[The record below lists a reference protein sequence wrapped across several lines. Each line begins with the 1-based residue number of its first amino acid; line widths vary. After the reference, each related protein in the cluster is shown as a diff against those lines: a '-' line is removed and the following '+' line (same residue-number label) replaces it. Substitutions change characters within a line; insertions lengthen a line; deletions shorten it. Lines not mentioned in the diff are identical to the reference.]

1 MLDNQ
6 EFFDELSV
14 QYDSMIPFEK
24 AIKRKE
30 ELFQNLIK
38 GTSKTVAD
46 LGCGT
51 GSDSLA
57 LAGIG
62 HKVTS
67 FDPSAQML
75 NKARINAKSSGLD
88 FDSYQFG
95 TAQIP
100 NEFNGKYNVVISF
113 GNSFANIPTDDE
125 FNGKYNVVISFGNS
139 FANIPTDEFEN
150 SVCKCFSLLGEDG
163 ELYIQIL
170 NYEKILLEKKRIVSI
185 TTSEEKYFVRFYD
198 FNDNQIV
205 FNILQF
211 DKSKPADHQLIS
223 TIINPYSTDD
233 FTLALKKAGFK
244 INKYYESF
252 NFTPFD
258 PQTSNDLI
266 ITAVK

>member
-1 MLDNQ
+1 MLNNQ
-6 EFFDELSV
+6 EFFNELSV

-24 AIKRKE
+24 ALERKK
-30 ELFQNLIK
+30 ELFKNLLKDSNKII
-38 GTSKTVAD
+38 AD
-46 LGCGT
+46 IGCGT

-75 NKARINAKSSGLD
+75 DKARINAKSSRLD
-88 FDSYQFG
+88 LESYQFG
-95 TAQIP
+95 ASQIP
-100 NEFNGKYNVVISF
+100 DDFNGKYDV
-113 GNSFANIPTDDE
+113 D
-125 FNGKYNVVISFGNS
+125 ISFGNS
-139 FANIPTDEFEN
+139 FANIPTDEFDS
-150 SVCKCFSLLGEDG
+150 SVFKCYSLLREKG

-170 NYEKILLEKKRIVSI
+170 NYEKILLEKKRIVNI

-198 FNDNQIV
+198 FIENQIV

-211 DKSKPADHQLIS
+211 NKAKPADHQLIS
-223 TIINPYSTDD
+223 TKIYPYSTAE
-233 FTLALKKAGFK
+233 FTMALKKAGFRSY
-244 INKYYESF
+244 KYYGSLK
-252 NFTPFD
+252 FTPFD

>member
-1 MLDNQ
+1 MLNNQ

-30 ELFQNLIK
+30 ELFKNLLK
-38 GTSKTVAD
+38 DYSKTIAD
-46 LGCGT
+46 IGCGT

-57 LAGIG
+57 LASLGYR
-62 HKVTS
+62 VTS

-75 NKARINAKSSGLD
+75 NKARINAKSSGIDLD
-88 FDSYQFG
+88 FYQFG
-95 TAQIP
+95 TSQIP
-100 NEFNGKYNVVISF
+100 DDFNYKYNVVISF
-113 GNSFANIPTDDE
+113 GNSFANIPTE
-125 FNGKYNVVISFGNS
+125 
-139 FANIPTDEFEN
+139 EFES
-150 SVCKCFSLLGEDG
+150 SVCKCYSLLKEKG

-185 TTSEEKYFVRFYD
+185 TNSDDKYFVRYYD
-198 FNDNQIV
+198 FNENKIV

-211 DKSKPADHQLIS
+211 NKSNPSDHQLIS
-223 TIINPYSTDD
+223 TKICPYSADD
-233 FTLALKKAGFK
+233 FTPVLKKAGFK
-244 INKYYESF
+244 SIDYYGSF

-258 PQTSNDLI
+258 PQKSNDLI

>member
-88 FDSYQFG
+88 LDSYQFG
-95 TAQIP
+95 ASQIP
-100 NEFNGKYNVVISF
+100 DEFNNKYDIVISF
-113 GNSFANIPTDDE
+113 GNSFANIPADE
-125 FNGKYNVVISFGNS
+125 FDS
-139 FANIPTDEFEN
+139 
-150 SVCKCFSLLGEDG
+150 SVCKCFSLLGGKG

-170 NYEKILLEKKRIVSI
+170 NYQKILLEKKRIVSI
-185 TTSEEKYFVRFYD
+185 TAGEEKYFVRFYD
-198 FNDNQIV
+198 FNENQIV

-211 DKSKPADHQLIS
+211 DKGKPADHQLIS
-223 TIINPYSTDD
+223 TKIYPYSADD
-233 FTLALKKAGFK
+233 FTMALKKAGFR
-244 INKYYESF
+244 INKYYGSF
-252 NFTPFD
+252 KFTPFD
-258 PQTSNDLI
+258 SQTSNDLI

>member
-57 LAGIG
+57 LTSLGN
-62 HKVTS
+62 KVTS

-95 TAQIP
+95 VSQIP
-100 NEFNGKYNVVISF
+100 
-113 GNSFANIPTDDE
+113 DE
-125 FNGKYNVVISFGNS
+125 FNGKYDVVISFGNS
-139 FANIPTDEFEN
+139 FANIPTDEFDS
-150 SVCKCFSLLGEDG
+150 SVCKCFSLLREKGK
-163 ELYIQIL
+163 LYIQIL
-170 NYEKILLEKKRIVSI
+170 NYEKILLEKKKIVSI
-185 TTSEEKYFVRFYD
+185 TTGEEKYFVRFYD
-198 FNDNQIV
+198 FNENHIV

-211 DKSKPADHQLIS
+211 DKAKPADHQLIS
-223 TIINPYSTDD
+223 TKIYSYSTDD
-233 FTLALKKAGFK
+233 FTMALKKAGFK
-244 INKYYESF
+244 TINYFGSF

>member
-1 MLDNQ
+1 MLNNQ

-24 AIKRKE
+24 AIERKK
-30 ELFQNLIK
+30 ELFKNLLK
-38 GTSKTVAD
+38 GSDKTIAD
-46 LGCGT
+46 IGCGT

-62 HKVTS
+62 YKVTS

-88 FDSYQFG
+88 LDSYQFG

-113 GNSFANIPTDDE
+113 GNSFANIPTD
-125 FNGKYNVVISFGNS
+125 
-139 FANIPTDEFEN
+139 EFES
-150 SVCKCFSLLGEDG
+150 SVCKCFSLLKEKG

-185 TTSEEKYFVRFYD
+185 TTGEEKYFVRFYD
-198 FNDNQIV
+198 FNENHIV

-211 DKSKPADHQLIS
+211 DKAKPADHQLIS

-233 FTLALKKAGFK
+233 FTLALKKARFK

-266 ITAVK
+266 ITSVK

>member
-1 MLDNQ
+1 MLNNQ

-24 AIKRKE
+24 AIERKK
-30 ELFQNLIK
+30 ELFKNLLK
-38 GTSKTVAD
+38 GRNKTIAD
-46 LGCGT
+46 IGCGT

-62 HKVTS
+62 HKATS

-75 NKARINAKSSGLD
+75 NKARINAKSSGMDL
-88 FDSYQFG
+88 DSYQFG
-95 TAQIP
+95 TSQIP
-100 NEFNGKYNVVISF
+100 EDFNDKYDVVISF
-113 GNSFANIPTDDE
+113 GNA
-125 FNGKYNVVISFGNS
+125 
-139 FANIPTDEFEN
+139 FANIPTDEFES
-150 SVCKCFSLLGEDG
+150 SVCKCFSLLREKG

-185 TTSEEKYFVRFYD
+185 TTGEEKYFLRFYD
-198 FNDNQIV
+198 FNENQIV

-211 DKSKPADHQLIS
+211 DMAKPANHHLIS
-223 TIINPYSTDD
+223 TKIYPYSTAD
-233 FTLALKKAGFK
+233 FTKALKKAGFR
-244 INKYYESF
+244 INKYYGSF

-258 PQTSNDLI
+258 PKTSNDLI

>member
-1 MLDNQ
+1 MLNNQ

-24 AIKRKE
+24 AIERKK
-30 ELFQNLIK
+30 ELFKNLLK
-38 GTSKTVAD
+38 DSKKTIAD
-46 LGCGT
+46 IGCGT

-67 FDPSAQML
+67 FDPSSQML
-75 NKARINAKSSGLD
+75 DKARVNAKSSGLELD
-88 FDSYQFG
+88 FYQFG
-95 TAQIP
+95 ASQIP
-100 NEFNGKYNVVISF
+100 DEFNGKYDVVISF
-113 GNSFANIPTDDE
+113 GNSFANIPADE
-125 FNGKYNVVISFGNS
+125 FDS
-139 FANIPTDEFEN
+139 
-150 SVCKCFSLLGEDG
+150 SVCKCFSLLREKG

-170 NYEKILLEKKRIVSI
+170 NYEKILLEKKRIVNI

-198 FNDNQIV
+198 FNENQIV

-211 DKSKPADHQLIS
+211 YKAKPASNQIIS
-223 TIINPYSTDD
+223 TKIYPYSIDD
-233 FTLALKKAGFK
+233 FSIALKKAGFK
-244 INKYYESF
+244 INKYYGSF
-252 NFTPFD
+252 NFSPYD

>member
-57 LAGIG
+57 LTSLGN
-62 HKVTS
+62 KVTS

-95 TAQIP
+95 VSQIP
-100 NEFNGKYNVVISF
+100 
-113 GNSFANIPTDDE
+113 DE
-125 FNGKYNVVISFGNS
+125 FNGKYDEVISFCNS
-139 FANIPTDEFEN
+139 FANIPTDEFDS
-150 SVCKCFSLLGEDG
+150 SVCKCFSLLREKGK
-163 ELYIQIL
+163 LYIQIL
-170 NYEKILLEKKRIVSI
+170 NYEKILLEKKKIVSI
-185 TTSEEKYFVRFYD
+185 TTGEEKYFVRFYD
-198 FNDNQIV
+198 FNENHIV

-211 DKSKPADHQLIS
+211 DKAKPADHQLIS
-223 TIINPYSTDD
+223 TKIYPYSTDD
-233 FTLALKKAGFK
+233 FTMALKKAGFK
-244 INKYYESF
+244 TINYFGSF

>member
-1 MLDNQ
+1 
-6 EFFDELSV
+6 
-14 QYDSMIPFEK
+14 MIPFEK
-24 AIKRKE
+24 AIERKK
-30 ELFQNLIK
+30 ELFKNLLK
-38 GTSKTVAD
+38 GSDKTIAD
-46 LGCGT
+46 IGCGT

-88 FDSYQFG
+88 LDSYQFG

-113 GNSFANIPTDDE
+113 GNSFANIPTD
-125 FNGKYNVVISFGNS
+125 
-139 FANIPTDEFEN
+139 EFES
-150 SVCKCFSLLGEDG
+150 SVCKCFSLLKEKG

-185 TTSEEKYFVRFYD
+185 TTGKEKYFMRFYD
-198 FNDNQIV
+198 FNENQIV

-211 DKSKPADHQLIS
+211 DKAKPADHQLIS
-223 TIINPYSTDD
+223 TKIYPYSTDD

-244 INKYYESF
+244 INKYYDSF

>member
-1 MLDNQ
+1 MLNNQ

-24 AIKRKE
+24 AIERKKE
-30 ELFQNLIK
+30 SFINLLK
-38 GTSKTVAD
+38 DSNKTIAD
-46 LGCGT
+46 IGCGT

-62 HKVTS
+62 YDVTS

-95 TAQIP
+95 VSQIP
-100 NEFNGKYNVVISF
+100 
-113 GNSFANIPTDDE
+113 DE
-125 FNGKYNVVISFGNS
+125 FNGKYDVVISFGNS
-139 FANIPTDEFEN
+139 FANIPTDEFES
-150 SVCKCFSLLGEDG
+150 SVCKCFSLLREKG

-198 FNDNQIV
+198 FSENQIV

-211 DKSKPADHQLIS
+211 DKAKPANHQLIS
-223 TIINPYSTDD
+223 TRIYPYSTDD
-233 FTLALKKAGFK
+233 FTMALKKAGFK
-244 INKYYESF
+244 SINYHGSF

-258 PQTSNDLI
+258 PKTSNDLI

>member
-1 MLDNQ
+1 MLNNQ

-24 AIKRKE
+24 AIERKK
-30 ELFQNLIK
+30 ELFKILLK
-38 GTSKTVAD
+38 GSNKTIAD
-46 LGCGT
+46 IGCGT

-57 LAGIG
+57 LAGMG

-75 NKARINAKSSGLD
+75 NKARINAKSSGLEL
-88 FDSYQFG
+88 DSYQFG
-95 TAQIP
+95 ASQIP
-100 NEFNGKYNVVISF
+100 DDFNGKY
-113 GNSFANIPTDDE
+113 D
-125 FNGKYNVVISFGNS
+125 VVISFGNS
-139 FANIPTDEFEN
+139 FANIPTDEFES
-150 SVCKCFSLLGEDG
+150 SVCKCFSLLGEKG

-185 TTSEEKYFVRFYD
+185 TTDEEKYFVRFYD
-198 FNDNQIV
+198 FNENQIV

-211 DKSKPADHQLIS
+211 DKGKPADHQLIS
-223 TIINPYSTDD
+223 TKIYPYSTDD
-233 FTLALKKAGFK
+233 FTMALKKTGFRSK
-244 INKYYESF
+244 KYYGSF
-252 NFTPFD
+252 NYTPFN

>member
-1 MLDNQ
+1 MLNNQ

-24 AIKRKE
+24 AIERKK
-30 ELFQNLIK
+30 ELFKNLLK
-38 GTSKTVAD
+38 GTNKTITD
-46 LGCGT
+46 IGCGT

-62 HKVTS
+62 FKVTS

-88 FDSYQFG
+88 LDSYQFG
-95 TAQIP
+95 ASQIP
-100 NEFNGKYNVVISF
+100 DDFNGKYDVVISF
-113 GNSFANIPTDDE
+113 GNSFANIPSDE
-125 FNGKYNVVISFGNS
+125 FDS
-139 FANIPTDEFEN
+139 
-150 SVCKCFSLLGEDG
+150 SVCRCFSLLREKG

-170 NYEKILLEKKRIVSI
+170 NYEKIILEKKRIVSI

-198 FNDNQIV
+198 FEENQLA

-211 DKSKPADHQLIS
+211 DKAKPSEHQLIS
-223 TIINPYSTDD
+223 TKIYPYSADD
-233 FTLALKKAGFK
+233 FSPVLKKAGFES
-244 INKYYESF
+244 INYYGNF

-258 PQTSNDLI
+258 PQTSKDLI
-266 ITAVK
+266 NTAVK

>member
-1 MLDNQ
+1 MLNNQ

-24 AIKRKE
+24 AIERKK
-30 ELFQNLIK
+30 ELFKNLLK
-38 GTSKTVAD
+38 DSHKTIAD
-46 LGCGT
+46 IGCGT

-57 LAGIG
+57 LAGLG
-62 HKVTS
+62 YKVTS

-75 NKARINAKSSGLD
+75 DKARINAKSSGLD
-88 FDSYQFG
+88 LDSYQFG
-95 TAQIP
+95 ASQIP
-100 NEFNGKYNVVISF
+100 
-113 GNSFANIPTDDE
+113 DE
-125 FNGKYNVVISFGNS
+125 FNGKYDVVISFGNS

-150 SVCKCFSLLGEDG
+150 SVCKCFSLLRDKG

-198 FNDNQIV
+198 FNENQIV

-211 DKSKPADHQLIS
+211 DKAKPADHQLIS
-223 TIINPYSTDD
+223 TKIYPYSTAD
-233 FTLALKKAGFK
+233 FTMELKNAGFSSSK
-244 INKYYESF
+244 FYGSF